1 MLALIERTRYQQAM
15 RFTKILTVALLS
27 LQCMAFFGMSGKAE
41 AAQYGTS
48 DISAQLFSG
57 EQQQTTRQVYNPLA
71 GPQYPIIQDS
81 YFTDDYGNI
90 LMIVNVLG
98 EVNKQGQL
106 VVRENVDF
114 ATILALAGGIKQE
127 ANLKKVVVARQ
138 NPEKN
143 GIQAYTIDIKK
154 YYKHGDR
161 SSFIALKPNDTII
174 IPEKAISL
182 TKIARVMSIIYP
194 WVSIYN
200 IIQSN

>member
-27 LQCMAFFGMSGKAE
+27 LQCMAFFGMSGRAAAE
-41 AAQYGTS
+41 S
-48 DISAQLFSG
+48 LISSE
-57 EQQQTTRQVYNPLA
+57 EQQTTTRQVYNPLA

-98 EVNKQGQL
+98 QVNKQGQF

-138 NPEKN
+138 NPEKS

-161 SSFIALKPNDTII
+161 SSFIALKPNDTVI

-182 TKIARVMSIIYP
+182 TKIARVMSIVYP
-194 WVSIYN
+194 WVNIYD

>member
-1 MLALIERTRYQQAM
+1 MH
-15 RFTKILTVALLS
+15 FKKILIIILL
-27 LQCMAFFGMSGKAE
+27 AFHGTAFSGISNRAE
-41 AAQYGTS
+41 AAQYGTA
-48 DISAQLFSG
+48 DGSALFSG
-57 EQQQTTRQVYNPLA
+57 EQQQTTRQPYNPLA

-138 NPEKN
+138 SPEKN

-194 WVSIYN
+194 WVSIYD
-200 IIQSN
+200 IIQTNNN